1 MTKGSP
7 WQLSSLFFFD
17 FTLDWDY
24 LGKVIQLDPS
34 CMEQHP
40 NIPNPSLLYHI
51 MPRRCLALHEVTL
64 VFYEPG
70 KIEIELAEFVC
81 IGLFTITKDITTNG
95 HNAIQGYWSME
106 DVQGLPLFD
115 YYLPVHAIV

>member
-81 IGLFTITKDITTNG
+81 IGLFTITKDITTNDPRPQSDSREMADG
-95 HNAIQGYWSME
+95 GCLKI
-106 DVQGLPLFD
+106 PLFD
-115 YYLPVHAIV
+115 YSQTIV